1 MSGAYTITE
10 RADGR
15 FFARINIGRD
25 KNGRIKYKSIY
36 GRTKKEVKEKI
47 RAFTTDL
54 DNYGKPLDNTS
65 ITLSEWTYKHLFT
78 NIQPTVVPG
87 TFERYMSIYNTHI
100 KASVI
105 GDMKVKDIQQ
115 MHLQHY
121 FNEKKSLSK
130 SSLKK
135 IYELLNK
142 SFKFAISNNL
152 IRLNPIESVKLPS
165 SEVKTKETEILTLD
179 EQKAYM
185 KVLEHHKQGILY
197 LTALYTGMRIGE
209 VLALKWH
216 HIDFDNATISVC
228 ETIRRVRV
236 YENDGASESKLITK
250 SPKTQKGYREIPIPK
265 PLLLE
270 LKKHKLSSYKSN
282 DKLVFC
288 TKTGTPLQYT
298 YVWKTHRTLCKKA
311 CIRPTTIH
319 ALRHTFASRSIEAGI
334 DVKTVSELLG
344 HTDTQITW
352 NTYVHSTNDSK
363 KAAAD
368 TMGKLYQSLL
378 I

>member
-1 MSGAYTITE
+1 MAGAYTITE

-15 FFARINIGRD
+15 YFARINIGRD

-36 GRTKKEVKEKI
+36 GYSKKEVKEKI

-78 NIQPTVVPG
+78 NVHQTVSAS
-87 TFERYMSIYNTHI
+87 TFERYMSVYNNHI
-100 KASVI
+100 KGNII
-105 GDMKVKDIQQ
+105 GDMKLKDIQQ
-115 MHLQHY
+115 MHIQHY
-121 FNEKKSLSK
+121 LNEKRSLSK
-130 SSLKK
+130 CSLKK
-135 IYELLNK
+135 INLLLNVAFK
-142 SFKFAISNNL
+142 SAIANNI
-152 IRLNPIESVKLPS
+152 IRINPITEVKLPS
-165 SEVKTKETEILTLD
+165 SEVKTKEIEILTLD

-185 KVLEHHKQGILY
+185 KALESHKQGTLF

-209 VLALKWH
+209 LLALKWGS
-216 HIDFDNATISVC
+216 ISFQDATIMVC
-228 ETIRRVRV
+228 ESSKRVRIYDQNGV
-236 YENDGASESKLITK
+236 STSKLVTK

-270 LKKHKLSSYKSN
+270 LKKYKLSSNKSCDN
-282 DKLVFC
+282 LVFC
-288 TKTGTPLQYT
+288 TKSGNPFTYT
-298 YVWKTHRTLCKKA
+298 YVWRAHKALCKKA
-311 CIRPTTIH
+311 DIRSITIH

-344 HTDTQITW
+344 HTNTQITW
-352 NTYVHSTNDSK
+352 NTYVHSTGDSK

-368 TMGKLYQSLL
+368 TMGKLYESLL

>member
-1 MSGAYTITE
+1 MAGAYTITE

-78 NIQPTVVPG
+78 NIHQTVSAS

-100 KASVI
+100 KDSVI
-105 GDMKVKDIQQ
+105 GHMKVKDIQQ

-121 FNEKKSLSK
+121 LNEKKSLSK

-135 IYELLNK
+135 IYELLNN

-152 IRLNPIESVKLPS
+152 IRVNPITEVKLPS
-165 SEVKTKETEILTLD
+165 SDVKTKEVEILTLD

-185 KVLEHHKQGILY
+185 NALDNCRLRILFMT
-197 LTALYTGMRIGE
+197 LLYTGMRIGE
-209 VLALKWH
+209 AMALKWDNV
-216 HIDFDNATISVC
+216 DFDNATITVC
-228 ETIRRVRV
+228 ESFKKVKQYESDGSSINIALTKAPKTTKGNRLIPIPTSLVFELKKFKLSSTNNKNGLVFCSRNGTPLEYNTIRRSHLSTCQKANIRV
-236 YENDGASESKLITK
+236 
-250 SPKTQKGYREIPIPK
+250 
-265 PLLLE
+265 
-270 LKKHKLSSYKSN
+270 
-282 DKLVFC
+282 V
-288 TKTGTPLQYT
+288 
-298 YVWKTHRTLCKKA
+298 
-311 CIRPTTIH
+311 TIH
-319 ALRHTFASRSIEAGI
+319 ALRHTFATRSIEAGI

-344 HTDTQITW
+344 HASIEITL
-352 NTYVHSTNDSK
+352 NTYVHSTDNSK
-363 KAAAD
+363 KAAAN
-368 TMGKLYQSLL
+368 TIEKLYQSLL
-378 I
+378 S

>member
-78 NIQPTVVPG
+78 NVKPTVSHG
-87 TFERYMSIYNTHI
+87 TFDRYIATYKHQVKDSL
-100 KASVI
+100 I
-105 GDMKVKDIQQ
+105 GDMKVKDIQPIHVQ
-115 MHLQHY
+115 NFM
-121 FNEKKSLSK
+121 NEKKSLSR

-135 IYELLNK
+135 IYLLLNVTFK
-142 SFKFAISNNL
+142 SAIANNL
-152 IRLNPIESVKLPS
+152 IRLNPMDSIKLPS
-165 SEVKTKETEILTLD
+165 SEVKTKEIEILTLD

-185 KVLEHHKQGILY
+185 KALRHHKKGTLY

-209 VLALKWH
+209 LLALKWH
-216 HIDFDNATISVC
+216 HIDFNNATISVC
-228 ETIRRVRV
+228 ESLRRVRV
-236 YENDGASESKLITK
+236 YEDDGSSESRLVTK
-250 SPKTQKGYREIPIPK
+250 SPKTEKGYRDIPIPK

-270 LKKHKLSSYKSN
+270 LKKYKLSCNKSDEN
-282 DKLVFC
+282 LVFC
-288 TKTGTPLQYT
+288 TKTGKPFQYN
-298 YVWKTHRTLCKKA
+298 YVWYTHKALCKKA
-311 CIRPTTIH
+311 NIRPTTIH

-344 HTDTQITW
+344 HTDTQVTW
-352 NTYVHSTNDSK
+352 NTYVHSTDDSK

-378 I
+378 S

>member
-65 ITLSEWTYKHLFT
+65 ITLSEWTYKYLFT
-78 NIQPTVVPG
+78 NIHQTVSAS

-100 KASVI
+100 KDSVI
-105 GDMKVKDIQQ
+105 GHMKVKDIQQ

-121 FNEKKSLSK
+121 LNEKKSLSK

-135 IYELLNK
+135 IYELLNN

-152 IRLNPIESVKLPS
+152 IRINPITEVKLPS
-165 SEVKTKETEILTLD
+165 SEVKAKEIEILTID

-185 KVLEHHKQGILY
+185 NALDNCRLKILFMT
-197 LTALYTGMRIGE
+197 LLYTGMRIGE
-209 VLALKWH
+209 AMALKWDNV
-216 HIDFDNATISVC
+216 DFDNATITVC
-228 ETIRRVRV
+228 ESFKKVKQYESDGSSINVALTKAPKTTKGNRLIPIPTSLVFELKKFKLSRTNNKNGLVFCSRNGTPLEYNTIRRSHLSTCQKANIRV
-236 YENDGASESKLITK
+236 
-250 SPKTQKGYREIPIPK
+250 
-265 PLLLE
+265 
-270 LKKHKLSSYKSN
+270 
-282 DKLVFC
+282 V
-288 TKTGTPLQYT
+288 
-298 YVWKTHRTLCKKA
+298 
-311 CIRPTTIH
+311 TIH
-319 ALRHTFASRSIEAGI
+319 ALRHTFATRSIEAGI

-344 HTDTQITW
+344 HASIEITL
-352 NTYVHSTNDSK
+352 NTYVHSTDNSK
-363 KAAAD
+363 KAAAN
-368 TMGKLYQSLL
+368 TIEKLYQSLL
-378 I
+378 S

>member
-1 MSGAYTITE
+1 MAGAYTITE

-78 NIQPTVVPG
+78 NVKPTVTPS
-87 TFERYMSIYNTHI
+87 TFERYMSTYHNQIHNSI
-100 KASVI
+100 I
-105 GDMKVKDIQQ
+105 GDMKVKDIHPIHIQNF
-115 MHLQHY
+115 L
-121 FNEKKSLSK
+121 NENKSLSK
-130 SSLKK
+130 SSLRK
-135 IYELLNK
+135 IHLLLNM
-142 SFKFAISNNL
+142 SFKSAIANNL
-152 IRLNPIESVKLPS
+152 IRLNPTLEVKLPT
-165 SEVKTKETEILTLD
+165 SEVETKEIEILSLD

-185 KVLEHHKQGILY
+185 KILGHHRYGTLF
-197 LTALYTGMRIGE
+197 LTSLYTGMRIGE
-209 VLALKWH
+209 LLALKWH
-216 HIDFDNATISVC
+216 NIDFESATITVC
-228 ETIRRVRV
+228 ESLRRVRV
-236 YENDGASESKLITK
+236 YNDDGSSSNEFITK

-270 LKKHKLSSYKSN
+270 LKKYKLSSNKSV
-282 DKLVFC
+282 DELVFC
-288 TKTGTPLQYT
+288 TRTGTPLRYN
-298 YVWKTHRTLCKKA
+298 YIWHTHKSLCKKA
-311 CIRPTTIH
+311 SIRPITIH

-368 TMGKLYQSLL
+368 TMGRLYQSLL
-378 I
+378 S